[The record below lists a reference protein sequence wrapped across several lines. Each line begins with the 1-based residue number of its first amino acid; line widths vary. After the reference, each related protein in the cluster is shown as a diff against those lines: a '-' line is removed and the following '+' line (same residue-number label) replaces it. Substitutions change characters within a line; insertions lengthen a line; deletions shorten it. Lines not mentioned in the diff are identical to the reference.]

1 MEMTGNGR
9 VLYEFGSFTLDTGQG
24 VLLRKGESVHL
35 APKSLEI
42 LAYLLERSNEVV
54 SKEELM
60 EAVWP
65 DSFVEEAN
73 LVVHISAIRKL
84 LASNGIEPIS
94 IDTFPKRGYRLSG
107 EIRARTNANGF
118 KTIGKPNTVSPI
130 DFPVGDKRKKSVSVS
145 LILLG
150 LIAVLLT
157 TGYVLNRWIGYAYG
171 KTLTTTRIQG
181 TEKSSFFSISPNGE
195 YLAHNI
201 FNDGKRGLTLTH
213 LATNS
218 NIQLVEPEDFNYL
231 SITFTPNGS
240 HIYFVKSKLDTPNT
254 LYKIPILGGE
264 AVKIMEKV
272 DGRISFAPDGSRFA
286 FYRRNDES
294 KTTSLMTAKSDGT
307 DEIVLSTLDH
317 PDHFSRNGVAWS
329 PDGKTIVAAVY
340 FRTEKNSQYL
350 MAVDIATG
358 EMKPLMPNDRWAGWE
373 SFEWLPDG
381 SGLIAAMRKEAMV
394 HNHLFYVPFPTG
406 DPVQLSTGDI
416 SGFRTISVTSDGKT
430 IVAENYSHQTEIWYA
445 GMQGNDDPYP
455 ITKERHHFFR
465 LIRWTPDGRIVF
477 SSDSGGNRDL
487 WIIDRDGSG
496 AKQVTEN
503 SGRNEMPYAAADN
516 KHVVFVSNR
525 LDEAVYNVWR
535 AELDGRNAV
544 RLVAGSGEQFPVVS
558 PDMKWVIYENTP
570 MYTQPESSA
579 IFRIPFEGGEP
590 IQLAPVP
597 SQQAHVSPDST
608 LVAFTHKP
616 TPDSKWMIAMVP
628 IEGGPIQRLLD
639 LPAVS
644 PVRWTP
650 DGRAISYI
658 KTENGVANLWAQPID
673 GSEPYQI
680 TNFRADGIP
689 SYCDWSA
696 EFGLICSRG
705 RVTRDAV
712 LIKDFR

>member
-1 MEMTGNGR
+1 MEMNRNGR
-9 VLYEFGSFTLDTGQG
+9 VLYEFGSYTLDTAQG
-24 VLLRKGESVHL
+24 VLFRKGEPVHL
-35 APKSLEI
+35 APKALGI
-42 LAYLLERSNEVV
+42 LVYLLERPNHVI
-54 SKEELM
+54 SKDELI

-73 LVVHISAIRKL
+73 LVVNISAIRKL
-84 LASNGIEPIS
+84 LASNGVASIS

-107 EIRARTNANGF
+107 DIRADQNTNGLRAAEL
-118 KTIGKPNTVSPI
+118 KEAVSPI
-130 DFPVGDKRKKSVSVS
+130 FDPVSHEKKGKDWVF
-145 LILLG
+145 LALFG
-150 LIAVLLT
+150 LVVVLLT
-157 TGYVLNRWIGYAYG
+157 TGYIANRWMDPRD
-171 KTLTTTRIQG
+171 KRTMTTTRIQG
-181 TEKSSFFSISPNGE
+181 TEKSPFFSISPNGE

-201 FNDGKRGLTLTH
+201 VNDGKRGLTLTH

-218 NIQLVEPEDFNYL
+218 NVQLVEPEDFIYL
-231 SITFTPNGS
+231 SITFTPSGS
-240 HIYFVKSKLDTPNT
+240 HIYFVKSRRDTPNT

-264 AVKIMEKV
+264 PVKIMEHV

-286 FYRRNDES
+286 FYRRDDVS
-294 KTTSLMTAKSDGT
+294 KTTSLMTAKADGT

-340 FRTEKNSQYL
+340 FRTEKNSQHL

-358 EMKPLMPNDRWAGWE
+358 EMKPLMPNEKWASWE

-381 SGLIAAMRKEAMV
+381 SGLIAAMRKEEMV

-406 DPVQLSTGDI
+406 DPIRLSTGDT
-416 SGFRTISVTSDGKT
+416 SGFRTVSITADGKS
-430 IVAENYSHQTEIWYA
+430 VAAENYSHQTEIWYA
-445 GMQGNDDPYP
+445 GLSGTDEPYP

-477 SSDSGGNRDL
+477 GSDSGGNRDI
-487 WIIDRDGSG
+487 WIINRDGSA
-496 AKQVTEN
+496 AKQITEN

-516 KHVVFVSNR
+516 KHLVFVSNR

-535 AELDGRNAV
+535 SDLDGRNAF

-590 IQLAPVP
+590 LQLAPVP
-597 SQQAHVSPDST
+597 SQQANVSPDSR

-616 TPDSKWMIAMVP
+616 TPNSKWMIAIVS
-628 IEGGPIQRLLD
+628 INGGPIVRLFD

-650 DGRAISYI
+650 DGKAISYI

-673 GSEPYQI
+673 GSQPYQI
-680 TNFRADGIP
+680 TKFIADGIP
-689 SYCDWSA
+689 SYCDWS
-696 EFGLICSRG
+696 EDFGLICSRS

-712 LIKDFR
+712 VVTNFK

>member
-9 VLYEFGSFTLDTGQG
+9 VLYEFGSFTLDCGQG
-24 VLLRKGESVHL
+24 VLLHKGEPVHL

-42 LAYLLERSNEVV
+42 LAYLLERPNEVV
-54 SKEELM
+54 SKEDLM

-84 LASNGIEPIS
+84 LASNGVESIS
-94 IDTFPKRGYRLSG
+94 IDTFPKKGYRISGDIRANGNTKGLDAVEIQGTASTNDSPVIDEKKGYGRLLLTLSG
-107 EIRARTNANGF
+107 L
-118 KTIGKPNTVSPI
+118 V
-130 DFPVGDKRKKSVSVS
+130 
-145 LILLG
+145 
-150 LIAVLLT
+150 AVLLT
-157 TGYVLNRWIGYAYG
+157 TGYVVNRWIGSPNT

-181 TEKSSFFSISPNGE
+181 TEKSPFFLISPNGE

-201 FNDGKRGLTLTH
+201 FSDGKRGLTLTH

-218 NIQLVEPEDFNYL
+218 NHQLIEPEDFIYL

-240 HIYFVKSKLDTPNT
+240 HIYFVKSKRDTPST

-264 AVKIMEKV
+264 AVKIMENV
-272 DGRISFAPDGSRFA
+272 DGRISFAPDGKRFA
-286 FYRRNDES
+286 FYRRDDVN
-294 KTTSLMTAKSDGT
+294 KTTSLMTAKADGT

-340 FRTEKNSQYL
+340 FRTEKNSQHL
-350 MAVDIATG
+350 MAVDVATD
-358 EMKPLMPNDRWAGWE
+358 EMKPLMPNERWAGWE

-381 SGLIAAMRKEAMV
+381 SGLIAAMRKEEMV

-406 DPVQLSTGDI
+406 DPIRLSTGDT
-416 SGFRTISVTSDGKT
+416 SGFRTISITSDGKT
-430 IVAENYSHQTEIWYA
+430 VVAENYSHQTEIWYA
-445 GMQGNDDPYP
+445 GMHGNADPYP

-465 LIRWTPDGRIVF
+465 LIRWTPDGKIVF

-487 WIIDRDGSG
+487 WIINRDGSG
-496 AKQVTEN
+496 AKQITEN
-503 SGRNEMPYAAADN
+503 SGRNEMPYVAADN
-516 KHVVFVSNR
+516 KHLVFVSNR

-535 AELDGRNAV
+535 SELDGRNAV
-544 RLVAGSGEQFPVVS
+544 RMVAGSGEQFPVVS
-558 PDMKWVIYENTP
+558 PDMKWLIYENTP

-590 IQLAPVP
+590 LQLAPVP
-597 SQQAHVSPDST
+597 SQQAHVSHDSR

-616 TPDSKWMIAMVP
+616 KPDSKWMIAIVS
-628 IEGGPIQRLLD
+628 IDGGPILGLFD

-650 DGRAISYI
+650 DGKAISYI

-673 GSEPYQI
+673 GGEPYQI
-680 TNFRADGIP
+680 TKFIADGIP

-696 EFGLICSRG
+696 DFGLICSRS

-712 LIKDFR
+712 VVTNFK